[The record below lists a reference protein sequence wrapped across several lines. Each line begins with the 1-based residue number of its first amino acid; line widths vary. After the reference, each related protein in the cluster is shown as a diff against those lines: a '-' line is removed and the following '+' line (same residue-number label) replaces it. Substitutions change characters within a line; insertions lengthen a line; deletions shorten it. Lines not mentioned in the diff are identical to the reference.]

1 MSSRK
6 WKGVFS
12 LGAITLVPL
21 LTSSSLIDDYK
32 HHASR
37 LRVTGGGLGGNDN
50 TSVPLSN
57 NPVEFM
63 DFYIPATGPEEK
75 TPFFAKNLWG
85 KL

>member
-6 WKGVFS
+6 LKGVFS
-12 LGAITLVPL
+12 LDVITLVPL
-21 LTSSSLIDDYK
+21 LTLSSLIDDHK

-37 LRVTGGGLGGNDN
+37 LWVTGGGLGRNDN

-57 NPVEFM
+57 NPVQFM